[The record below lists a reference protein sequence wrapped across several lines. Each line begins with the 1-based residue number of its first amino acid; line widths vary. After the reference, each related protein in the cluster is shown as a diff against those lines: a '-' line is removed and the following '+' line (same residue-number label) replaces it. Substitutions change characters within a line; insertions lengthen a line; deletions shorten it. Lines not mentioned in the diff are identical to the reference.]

1 MSDENPPAGAL
12 RVARV
17 AGVPVYLDRTWLL
30 LALFIAWTGWS
41 AGEGLGT
48 GLALA
53 FAAWLVVGILLAVL
67 GHEVAHA
74 LTARLLGYR
83 VHRIVATLWGG
94 HTSFDGTGSTPGRSA
109 AVSVAGPLAN
119 LALAAVGWAAYVALD
134 WPAAEF
140 AWSFLFLNLLLA
152 GFNLLP
158 GLPLD
163 GGQLVD
169 ALVWVVTGRR
179 DRGLLVAGWTGR
191 VLALGVLLWFG
202 VRPFL
207 VGDEPDLVSV
217 ILSVVMAWILWSGA
231 SAAIARAPFERLV
244 TVVRL
249 DDVLEPA
256 RAFPATTPVGDLPP
270 TRGRVLATDERGMP
284 SLLLPLPGP
293 GTPDTAALPPATRLS
308 SLVQR
313 LPDGCVVEVG
323 ESTGTAEVVRA
334 LAVTRQPLVVVTR
347 GGTLL
352 GVVTAEG
359 FNAAAEAA
367 LGRT

>member
-48 GLALA
+48 GVAIA
-53 FAAWLVVGILLAVL
+53 YAAWLVVGILLAVL

-109 AVSVAGPLAN
+109 AVAVAGPLAN
-119 LALAAVGWAAYVALD
+119 LLLAALGWVAYVGLP
-134 WPAAEF
+134 WPASEF

-152 GFNLLP
+152 AFNLLP

-169 ALVWVVTGRR
+169 SLVWVVTGRR

-191 VLALGVLLWFG
+191 VLALGVLGWFG
-202 VRPFL
+202 IRPFAT
-207 VGDEPDLVSV
+207 GAEPDVVSV
-217 ILSVVMAWILWSGA
+217 VLSVVMAWILWSGA
-231 SAAIARAPFERLV
+231 SAAIARAPYERLV

-249 DDVLEPA
+249 DDVLEEAVVVPA
-256 RAFPATTPVGDLPP
+256 LTTVGELPP
-270 TRGRVLATDERGMP
+270 TRGRVLATDEQGRP
-284 SLLLPLPGP
+284 TLLLPLPGP
-293 GTPDTAALPPATRLS
+293 GAPELSSLPPATRLS

-323 ESTGTAEVVRA
+323 EGSGTAEVVRA
-334 LAVTRQPLVVVTR
+334 LAVTRQPLVAVTR
-347 GGTLL
+347 HGTLL
-352 GVVTAEG
+352 GVVTAER

-367 LGRT
+367 LRRT